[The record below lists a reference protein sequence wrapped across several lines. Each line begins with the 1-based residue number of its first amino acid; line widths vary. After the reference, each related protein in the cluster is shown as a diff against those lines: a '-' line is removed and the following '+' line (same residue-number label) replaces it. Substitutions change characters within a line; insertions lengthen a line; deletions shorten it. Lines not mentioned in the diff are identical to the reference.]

1 MLVSKQIWD
10 YITKLV
16 ELLVTMQR
24 LDEMFRKLKKEIIER
39 FEENFSAQ
47 NQKIVDLE
55 EKITLQEKNLSIKCD
70 NSE

>member
-16 ELLVTMQR
+16 EPLVTMQR

-39 FEENFSAQ
+39 FEENYSAQ
-47 NQKIVDLE
+47 NGVRKLLFKRKI
-55 EKITLQEKNLSIKCD
+55 
-70 NSE
+70 

>member
-1 MLVSKQIWD
+1 MLVSNQIWD

-16 ELLVTMQR
+16 EPLVTMQR